1 MAHRLH
7 SRPDPGCVA
16 SSRIDLQLVRTSD
29 ETLPVIAALFMTYAG
44 VALFNSVNALRRPVE
59 PGSRFPPLWLPGMI
73 VSELTTTL
81 LVSRI
86 VVAAFFI
93 ALGVL
98 RHPAGWLALMLVG
111 IAQLLLLPQ
120 YGRTAAALREAAGP
134 LPSRSGTTRARITG
148 RLDLPPDLEL
158 VQGVEYHRGL
168 TLDLYRKPGLGAPA
182 PTLIYVHGGGWRGGD
197 PHGAGRPLFHALADD
212 GWIVAT
218 IRYPLSPAATFPD
231 HAIGVKRAIAWAKSQ
246 GPAYGIDPQRIALCG
261 GSAGGHLAALAALT
275 PDRPELQPGFED
287 VDTSVIACVPLYG
300 IFDFFNRHKTR
311 WDWPLI
317 PRIVMKARPEEDP
330 DRYRL
335 ASPIDQ
341 IGPHAPPFLVIHG
354 SNDSLVPPRE
364 AEVFVEA
371 LRRGSSR
378 RVEYLEV
385 PGAQHAF
392 DAIAST
398 RTRAV
403 VTRIAAFL
411 DDVLASAHA

>member
-1 MAHRLH
+1 M
-7 SRPDPGCVA
+7 
-16 SSRIDLQLVRTSD
+16 
-29 ETLPVIAALFMTYAG
+29 IAALFLTYAG

-98 RHPAGWLALMLVG
+98 QQPAGWLALMFLG
-111 IAQLLLLPQ
+111 CAELMLLPQ
-120 YGRTAAALREAAGP
+120 YQRTAAARQVATGP
-134 LPSRSGTTRARITG
+134 LPSSTGTARERITG
-148 RLDLPPDLEL
+148 RLDLPPELEL
-158 VQGVEYHRGL
+158 VEGIEYHDGL
-168 TLDLYRKPGLGAPA
+168 TLDLYRKPGLVGPA

-197 PHGAGRPLFHALADD
+197 PHGAARPLFHALADD

-231 HAIGVKRAIAWAKSQ
+231 HVIGVKRSIAWAKTQ
-246 GPAYGIDPQRIALCG
+246 GSAYGIDPRRVALCG

-275 PDRPELQPGFED
+275 PNRPELQQGFED
-287 VDTSVIACVPLYG
+287 VDTSVLACVPIYG
-300 IFDFFNRHKTR
+300 IFDFLNRHQTR

-317 PRIVMKARPEEDP
+317 PRIVMKARPEDDP

-341 IGPHAPPFLVIHG
+341 IGSHAPPFFVVHG

-371 LRRGSSR
+371 LKRVSTR

-392 DAIAST
+392 DAIASI

-403 VTRIAAFL
+403 VTRITAFL
-411 DDVLASAHA
+411 DGVATSTTA